1 MVVLGIDT
9 ATADAVVG
17 VARGGEIL
25 REAAVEPD
33 ADGRPRHSRVL
44 LAEVERCAEAA
55 GGWPA
60 VDRIAVGIGPGSYT
74 GLRIGIA
81 TARGLAQARGL
92 PLVGVGSLAALAH
105 GMAGHPESTT
115 RPLLPVLD
123 ARRGQVFAALYET
136 GRSSPDET
144 GGSSRSP
151 LASAERPRINDGV
164 ELWEPLVADPA
175 NLAERLSELEASP
188 LAAGDG
194 AVRFR
199 AELEAAGVTVAP
211 SEDSVHRISARDV
224 CALGEST
231 AEAPPDQI
239 EPIYLRPPDAKRW
252 LQRDRP

>member
-1 MVVLGIDT
+1 MVVLGMDT

-17 VARGGEIL
+17 VARGGEML
-25 REAAVEPD
+25 REAGVEPD

-55 GGWPA
+55 GGWAA

-105 GMAGHPESTT
+105 GMARHPEAAA
-115 RPLLPVLD
+115 RRLLPVLD
-123 ARRGQVFAALYET
+123 ARRGQVFAALYDRG
-136 GRSSPDET
+136 GR
-144 GGSSRSP
+144 
-151 LASAERPRINDGV
+151 
-164 ELWEPLVADPA
+164 ELWEAAVADPA
-175 NLAERLSELEASP
+175 ELAGRLGELEASP

-199 AELEAAGVTVAP
+199 SELEAAGVTVAP
-211 SEDSVHRISARDV
+211 SEDPVHRIYAQDV

-239 EPIYLRPPDAKRW
+239 EPVYLRPPDAKRW